1 MEDKKGDNMA
11 EYKVPEEQKTNARA
25 NEQSEKVEAKQER
38 TFSEKEVLE
47 LLEKAKEVNNG

>member
-11 EYKVPEEQKTNARA
+11 EYKAPEEQRTNARA

-38 TFSEKEVLE
+38 SFSEKEVLE